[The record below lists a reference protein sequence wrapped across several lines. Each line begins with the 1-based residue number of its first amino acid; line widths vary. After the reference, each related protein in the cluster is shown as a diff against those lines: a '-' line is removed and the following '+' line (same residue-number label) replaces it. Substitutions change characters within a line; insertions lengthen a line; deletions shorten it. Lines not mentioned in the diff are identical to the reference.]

1 MAFDGILL
9 SEDHVWEW
17 FLEGTQLCI
26 KYECYYRELYA
37 TRMLLRVIA
46 KKEAQSI
53 QSNKMW
59 NSSQDLFTCSP
70 IQQVLLDGV
79 DADAPQRPIKTT
91 QLERKNHYCEE
102 NVVEPFKAK

>member
-46 KKEAQSI
+46 K
-53 QSNKMW
+53 

-91 QLERKNHYCEE
+91 LLERKNHYCEE